1 MEKNDYEC
9 EERIAIRVDSG
20 MPESSAI
27 ALTDAENQSKS
38 MLKRVAA
45 MAAHQR
51 ENAPAVP
58 LTLPTHEPVLDRK
71 SIAAGAENE

>member
-1 MEKNDYEC
+1 MIDNYDRS
-9 EERIAIRVDSG
+9 ERISIRVDSG
-20 MPESSAI
+20 MTEAAAI

-58 LTLPTHEPVLDRK
+58 LTLPTHEPLLDRK

>member
-1 MEKNDYEC
+1 MIDNYDRS
-9 EERIAIRVDSG
+9 ERISIRVESG
-20 MPESSAI
+20 MTEAAAI
-27 ALTDAENQSKS
+27 AITDAENQSKS

-58 LTLPTHEPVLDRK
+58 LTLPTHEPLLDRK